1 MKNKTHQ
8 KEKQTV
14 HIKKKT
20 LSLGQEFS
28 TEDDAFAYVANGRKM
43 SNRMMLSDSNDTHN
57 VVFFQRGLATYVNK
71 EHKKV
76 ECGINHVYVDRI
88 ESIRAKEKKPFC
100 FDLNKPCL
108 IFLKEFK
115 RGNKALSYY
124 KFHGEF
130 RIKTVQSVL
139 STNDY
144 TIFVKTADDVNVKA

>member
-8 KEKQTV
+8 KENNM
-14 HIKKKT
+14 HIKNKT

-28 TEDDAFAYVANGRKM
+28 TKDDAFAYVSNGRKM
-43 SNRMMLSDSNDTHN
+43 RNHMLLTESNDTHN
-57 VVFFQRGLATYVNK
+57 VVFLQRGLATYVNK
-71 EHKKV
+71 EHKTV
-76 ECGINHVYVDRI
+76 ECGMNHVYVDRV
-88 ESIRAKEKKPFC
+88 ESLRAREKPFA

-115 RGNKALSYY
+115 RGNKALAYY

-130 RIKTVQSVL
+130 RIKTVQSIL

-144 TIFVKTADDVNVKA
+144 TILAKTANDVKVKA

>member
-1 MKNKTHQ
+1 MQNKTHQ

-14 HIKKKT
+14 QIKKKT
-20 LSLGQEFS
+20 LSLGREFS
-28 TEDDAFAYVANGRKM
+28 TKDDAFAYVANGRKM
-43 SNRMMLSDSNDTHN
+43 SNRMMLSDANDTHN

-88 ESIRAKEKKPFC
+88 ESIRAREKPFS

-115 RGNKALSYY
+115 RGNKALSCY

-130 RIKTVQSVL
+130 RIKTVQSIL

-144 TIFVKTADDVNVKA
+144 TIFAKTANDVKVKA

>member
-8 KEKQTV
+8 KENTV
-14 HIKKKT
+14 QIKKKT

-28 TEDDAFAYVANGRKM
+28 TRDDAFAYVSNGRKM
-43 SNRMMLSDSNDTHN
+43 SNRMMLSESNDTHN

-71 EHKKV
+71 EH
-76 ECGINHVYVDRI
+76 IHHVYVDRI
-88 ESIRAKEKKPFC
+88 ESIRAREKPFC

-130 RIKTVQSVL
+130 RIKTVQSIL

-144 TIFVKTADDVNVKA
+144 TIFAKTANDVKVKA

>member
-8 KEKQTV
+8 KENTT

-28 TEDDAFAYVANGRKM
+28 TKNDAFAYVSNGRKM
-43 SNRMMLSDSNDTHN
+43 RNHMLLTESNDSHN
-57 VVFFQRGLATYVNK
+57 VVFLQRGLATYVNK
-71 EHKKV
+71 ERKTV
-76 ECGINHVYVDRI
+76 ECGMNHIYADRI
-88 ESIRAKEKKPFC
+88 ESIRAKEKPFC

-108 IFLKEFK
+108 IFLKEFM

-130 RIKTVQSVL
+130 RVTTVQSIL

-144 TIFVKTADDVNVKA
+144 TIFAKTADDVKVKA

>member
-14 HIKKKT
+14 QLKKKT
-20 LSLGQEFS
+20 LSLGREFS
-28 TEDDAFAYVANGRKM
+28 TKDDAFAYVANGRKM
-43 SNRMMLSDSNDTHN
+43 SNRMMLSESNDTHN

-71 EHKKV
+71 DNRKV
-76 ECGINHVYVDRI
+76 ECGMNHVYVDRI
-88 ESIRAKEKKPFC
+88 ESIRAKEKPFC

-115 RGNKALSYY
+115 RGNKALAYY

-144 TIFVKTADDVNVKA
+144 TIFTKTADDVKVKA

>member
-28 TEDDAFAYVANGRKM
+28 TKDDAFAYVANGRKM

-88 ESIRAKEKKPFC
+88 ESIRDREKPFC

-115 RGNKALSYY
+115 RGNKALAYY

-130 RIKTVQSVL
+130 RIKTVQSIL

-144 TIFVKTADDVNVKA
+144 TIFAKTANDVKVKA

>member
-8 KEKQTV
+8 KENTV
-14 HIKKKT
+14 QIKKKT

-28 TEDDAFAYVANGRKM
+28 TKDDAFAYVSNGRKM
-43 SNRMMLSDSNDTHN
+43 SNRMMLSESNDTHN

-88 ESIRAKEKKPFC
+88 ESIRAKEKPFS

-130 RIKTVQSVL
+130 RIKTVQSIL

-144 TIFVKTADDVNVKA
+144 TIFAKTANDVKVKA

>member
-8 KEKQTV
+8 KENTV
-14 HIKKKT
+14 QIKKKT

-28 TEDDAFAYVANGRKM
+28 TKDDAFAYVANGRKM

-88 ESIRAKEKKPFC
+88 ESIRAKEKPFS

-115 RGNKALSYY
+115 RGNKALAYY

-130 RIKTVQSVL
+130 RIKTVQSIL

-144 TIFVKTADDVNVKA
+144 TIFVKTANDVKVKA

>member
-8 KEKQTV
+8 KENTV

-20 LSLGQEFS
+20 LFLGQEFS
-28 TEDDAFAYVANGRKM
+28 TKDDAFAYVANGRKM

-71 EHKKV
+71 DRKTV
-76 ECGINHVYVDRI
+76 ECGMNHVYVDRI
-88 ESIRAKEKKPFC
+88 ESIRAKEKPFC

-108 IFLKEFK
+108 IFLKEFM
-115 RGNKALSYY
+115 RGNKALAYY

-144 TIFVKTADDVNVKA
+144 TIFAKTADDVKVKA

>member
-14 HIKKKT
+14 QLKKKT
-20 LSLGQEFS
+20 LSLGREFS
-28 TEDDAFAYVANGRKM
+28 TKDDAFAYVANGRKM
-43 SNRMMLSDSNDTHN
+43 SNRMMLSESNDTHN

-88 ESIRAKEKKPFC
+88 ESIRAREKPFC

-144 TIFVKTADDVNVKA
+144 TIFAKTANDVKVKA

>member
-1 MKNKTHQ
+1 
-8 KEKQTV
+8 
-14 HIKKKT
+14 
-20 LSLGQEFS
+20 
-28 TEDDAFAYVANGRKM
+28 
-43 SNRMMLSDSNDTHN
+43 MMLSETNDTHN

-88 ESIRAKEKKPFC
+88 ESIRAKEKPFC

-108 IFLKEFK
+108 IFLKEFM

-130 RIKTVQSVL
+130 RIKTVQSIL

-144 TIFVKTADDVNVKA
+144 TIFAKTANDVKVKA